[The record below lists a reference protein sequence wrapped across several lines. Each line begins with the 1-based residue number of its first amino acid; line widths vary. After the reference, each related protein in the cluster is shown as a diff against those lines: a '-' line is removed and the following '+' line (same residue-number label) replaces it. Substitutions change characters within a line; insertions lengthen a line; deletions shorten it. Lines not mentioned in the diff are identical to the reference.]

1 MGSTIKFL
9 FSRDDWYH
17 QRGYWVITN
26 ALRNAG
32 LEVVLGGIQT
42 PSEIVETALQED
54 VDVIGYRIMQGSPKI
69 LIPILFDKMQ
79 NRGISDIP
87 VIVGGIVPE
96 KDEKL
101 IKKLGVK
108 KVFHPYDKV
117 DSITNQIKEIAN
129 EYLAIKMMQE

>member
-1 MGSTIKFL
+1 
-9 FSRDDWYH
+9 
-17 QRGYWVITN
+17 
-26 ALRNAG
+26 
-32 LEVVLGGIQT
+32 
-42 PSEIVETALQED
+42 
-54 VDVIGYRIMQGSPKI
+54 
-69 LIPILFDKMQ
+69 MQ